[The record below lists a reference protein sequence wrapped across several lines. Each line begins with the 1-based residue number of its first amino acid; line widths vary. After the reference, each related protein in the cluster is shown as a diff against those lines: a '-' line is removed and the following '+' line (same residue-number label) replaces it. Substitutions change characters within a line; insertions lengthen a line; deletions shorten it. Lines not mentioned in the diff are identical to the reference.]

1 MKTLNANIYLML
13 AGLNS
18 IVRFSSF
25 SIMVLSICYAND
37 SYPYGEEVFTT
48 RNTGG
53 RKMFIGYE
61 DLMYKASTS
70 TSNNSST
77 DSSYLTTL
85 GGAIFN
91 DKSSSD
97 FKISK
102 NLNVSF
108 TENSAYTKAS
118 SVNYHPYGRATS
130 SATASGGAI
139 YNKSAIFT
147 LSGNISLSF
156 IGNVA
161 KSNAITNTSNYNDKS
176 CDAYSYS
183 YGGAIYNDGIN
194 SDFIISDNKSVLFC
208 GNLALASST
217 SQSGCSLHEMSQGG
231 AIYNNGMLSI
241 VGNEDVVFERNAEV
255 KTKNYRLRSIYS
267 TGTLNLSASEGARI
281 LFKDSI
287 YAHGTVN
294 LNQGGSGDI
303 VLSGASTE
311 DDLLVVKG
319 ATGTAEEIS
328 NSRTSDIG
336 EAMLYGGRLMVE
348 DKAVCQFSGI
358 AVADD
363 ARIIVKDASLQ
374 HSSGNMVVTQARNVE
389 KAELKGISLE
399 SNALYGQDV
408 ERIGV
413 IQGSALSI
421 SNTATLSVK
430 YVTLD
435 AMTQFNSAGTSL
447 AMTEVTSQMTKG
459 VNSTLVGEDFV
470 LSDTMLVRS
479 GNGAETL
486 TMAAGATVLQLENSA
501 FDAKALQ
508 GDTLHLILSGYTMEE
523 IQARDYLVISFKNS
537 AAYAS
542 LDKDLTVSLQV
553 AGVEGAVTITG
564 WYLAS
569 DIQNGGT
576 ATALYFETA
585 KIPEPATAT
594 LSLLALAAL
603 ATRRRRK

>member
-1 MKTLNANIYLML
+1 MKTTYFITHMNF
-13 AGLNS
+13 AGLINGCYGAS
-18 IVRFSSF
+18 VALL
-25 SIMVLSICYAND
+25 LSLSCYADD
-37 SYPYGEEVFTT
+37 SYPYGDETFTT
-48 RNTGG
+48 KNTGEL
-53 RKMFIGYE
+53 KTLIGYE
-61 DLMYKASTS
+61 NLTYKVSTETSGIYTPTTTDLK
-70 TSNNSST
+70 
-77 DSSYLTTL
+77 
-85 GGAIFN
+85 GGAIYYTG
-91 DKSSSD
+91 SSPFRINNNMD
-97 FKISK
+97 
-102 NLNVSF
+102 VSF
-108 TENSAYTKAS
+108 LGNKVSAKAY
-118 SVNYHPYGRATS
+118 SVNYEPYGSAES
-130 SATASGGAI
+130 SAKSRGGAI
-139 YNKSAIFT
+139 YNSASSFILKGNRSLIFN
-147 LSGNISLSF
+147 GNISSS
-156 IGNVA
+156 IA
-161 KSNAITNTSNYNDKS
+161 TTETSYHNYRTYKAS
-176 CDAYSYS
+176 SYS
-183 YGGAIYNDGIN
+183 YGGAIYNGGEIN
-194 SDFIISDNKSVLFC
+194 ISDNGAVVFS
-208 GNLALASST
+208 GNSALAAST
-217 SQSGCSLHEMSQGG
+217 TYTSCTLYNEVYGG
-231 AIYNNGMLSI
+231 AIYNIGFFSI
-241 VGNEDVVFERNAEV
+241 TGNENVVFEKNTEV
-255 KTKNYRLRSIYS
+255 NKDAYRLRSIYS

-537 AAYAS
+537 AAYAL